1 MSLDPIVAEIRAI
14 RERLAARFNYDID
27 AIVEDARQR
36 DAAGDRKVV
45 RLPPRRPIVPP
56 QNVKEPVAER

>member
-1 MSLDPIVAEIRAI
+1 MERDPIVAEIRAI

-27 AIVEDARQR
+27 AMVKDAQQR

-45 RLPPRRPIVPP
+45 RLPPRKPTWATSAAQKR
-56 QNVKEPVAER
+56 

>member
-1 MSLDPIVAEIRAI
+1 MDPDPIVAEIRAI

-27 AIVEDARQR
+27 AMVKDAQQR

-45 RLPPRRPIVPP
+45 RLPPRRPAGEAIAPRKP
-56 QNVKEPVAER
+56 LR